1 MQDKIRKKEE
11 KQRIQRERWSRWG
24 HTRKPNFLV
33 LALYAVF
40 DWFADFGPMLRSLKQ
55 GVGKG
60 ARHSGIEN
68 MSIEERNRQF
78 TLGYLG
84 KVIHEKLRV
93 IGIIGGFDL
102 LQEVLKEIKKTS

>member
-1 MQDKIRKKEE
+1 MKK
-11 KQRIQRERWSRWG
+11 QSRRFYLAMNNK
-24 HTRKPNFLV
+24 TRL
-33 LALYAVF
+33 L
-40 DWFADFGPMLRSLKQ
+40 G
-55 GVGKG
+55 
-60 ARHSGIEN
+60 GIEN